1 MADATDLKSV
11 DRKVVWVRLP
21 PSAGIYTRMRVTL
34 TLFGLDYIVRP
45 PIRNEEPQEAQLL
58 LPGEP

>member
-1 MADATDLKSV
+1 
-11 DRKVVWVRLP
+11 
-21 PSAGIYTRMRVTL
+21 MRVTL